1 MYLDIIIY
9 NDNPL
14 IYIIINSNQIRAMVT
29 ALDDVV
35 GNITRCLKD
44 QKMYKNTI
52 IIFSSDN
59 GGIKQNKEGN
69 WPLKGHYI
77 ILILQI
83 RGHFQK

>member
-1 MYLDIIIY
+1 MIY

-14 IYIIINSNQIRAMVT
+14 IFIIINSNQIRAMVT

-44 QKMYKNTI
+44 QKMYNNTI

-77 ILILQI
+77 KLILQI
-83 RGHFQK
+83 F

>member
-1 MYLDIIIY
+1 
-9 NDNPL
+9 
-14 IYIIINSNQIRAMVT
+14 MVT

-35 GNITRCLKD
+35 GNITRSLKD

-77 ILILQI
+77 QLILTDTWT
-83 RGHFQK
+83 FYKKVVLN

>member
-1 MYLDIIIY
+1 
-9 NDNPL
+9 
-14 IYIIINSNQIRAMVT
+14 MVT

-69 WPLKGHYI
+69 WPLKGLYI
-77 ILILQI
+77 KLILQI
-83 RGHFQK
+83 HGNFKNELF

>member
-1 MYLDIIIY
+1 
-9 NDNPL
+9 
-14 IYIIINSNQIRAMVT
+14 MVT

-44 QKMYKNTI
+44 QKMYNNTI

-69 WPLKGHYI
+69 WPLKGDYI
-77 ILILQI
+77 KLILQI
-83 RGHFQK
+83 F